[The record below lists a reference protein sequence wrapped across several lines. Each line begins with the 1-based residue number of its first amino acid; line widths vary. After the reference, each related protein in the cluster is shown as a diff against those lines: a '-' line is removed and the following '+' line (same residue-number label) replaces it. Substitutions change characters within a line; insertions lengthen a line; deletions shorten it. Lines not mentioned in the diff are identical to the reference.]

1 MMGKALGEY
10 ARSLVDSKATQARV
24 FQQQGEVL
32 MAKKTKK
39 TTKNAMKRAV
49 RKVARR
55 PMKKAV
61 AKRVAAKKVVARK
74 AVAKKAPRAKGFALV
89 SATPGFTANDAAAS
103 IKWYCDVLGFK
114 VVQRW
119 EHEGQFRGAQIG
131 NGAVSVNIG
140 QDDWKMGRDRA
151 KGQAT
156 RIYFMTGPDIDQYVN
171 LIKARG
177 GVLAQELQDGWG
189 VRSFAIDDPD
199 GFKLT
204 FMTPLTK

>member
-1 MMGKALGEY
+1 
-10 ARSLVDSKATQARV
+10 
-24 FQQQGEVL
+24 
-32 MAKKTKK
+32 MAKKAKK
-39 TTKNAMKRAV
+39 TTKNAVKRPV
-49 RKVARR
+49 KKVAKK

-61 AKRVAAKKVVARK
+61 AKKVVARK
-74 AVAKKAPRAKGFALV
+74 VVARKVAARKPVAKKAPKAKGFALV

-114 VVQRW
+114 VIQRW